1 LVHQKREEQWLIW
14 IGYRPHCGNP
24 VRMIQTITILVI
36 AIAKLDWILA
46 IDLLLLGRLYALNEY
61 TWFPHLD
68 VRMSLK
74 SGKLDFIEERY

>member
-1 LVHQKREEQWLIW
+1 
-14 IGYRPHCGNP
+14 
-24 VRMIQTITILVI
+24 MIQTITTLVI

-74 SGKLDFIEERY
+74 SGKLDFIEILGGI